1 MTTASGPPPPT
12 TTAASGPQ
20 GDSGRGT
27 APYDVERIRND
38 FPILGREINGEP
50 LAYLDNAATAQKPVA
65 VIDALSGFY
74 RTTNANIHRGVHS
87 LSVEATKLYEGAR
100 CTVQRFLGAR
110 RPEEIVFVRS
120 ATEAI
125 NLVAQ
130 AYARPRLAA
139 GDEILITTM
148 EHHSNIVPWQ
158 ILCEQTGAV
167 LRVAP
172 ITDAG
177 DLRID
182 EFEKLLGPRT
192 RLVAVTHIS
201 NALGTIN
208 PVAKLVELAHRQG
221 AVVLIDG
228 AQAAPH
234 LPIDV
239 AALNCDFYAITG
251 HKMFGPTGVGALYG
265 RHELLDAMEPYQGGG
280 EMILSVSFEKTT
292 YNKVP
297 HKFEAGTPNIAGV
310 IGMGAA
316 VDYLNG
322 IGLNH
327 IGAYE
332 QKLLAYAT
340 EALCRIPGVRLIG
353 TAAHKAAV
361 LSFNIDDVHPHDV
374 GTILDQQGIAVRT
387 GHHCAQPVME
397 RFGITATVRASLALY
412 NTQDEIDRLAAAV
425 ATVRKVFA

>member
-1 MTTASGPPPPT
+1 MTTASGPTPPAT
-12 TTAASGPQ
+12 RTA
-20 GDSGRGT
+20 
-27 APYDVERIRND
+27 APYDVQRIRED

-50 LAYLDNAATAQKPVA
+50 LVYLDNAATAQKPDA
-65 VIDALSGFY
+65 VIDAICGYY
-74 RTTNANIHRGVHS
+74 RTANANIHRGVHR
-87 LSVEATKLYEGAR
+87 LSVEATTAYEGAR
-100 CTVQRFLGAR
+100 CTVQRFLGAH

-177 DLRID
+177 ELEID

-201 NALGTIN
+201 NALGTVN
-208 PVAKLVELAHRQG
+208 PVAKLVELAHRHG

-239 AALNCDFYAITG
+239 TALGCDFYAITG

-265 RHELLDAMEPYQGGG
+265 RYELLDDMEPYQGGG
-280 EMILSVSFEKTT
+280 EMILSVTFEKTT
-292 YNKVP
+292 YNHVP

-316 VDYLNG
+316 VDYLNE
-322 IGLNH
+322 IGLAR
-327 IGAYE
+327 IGTYE
-332 QKLLAYAT
+332 QGLLAYAT
-340 EALCRIPGVRLIG
+340 EAICRIPGVRLFG

-361 LSFNIDDVHPHDV
+361 LSFTIGDVHPHDA

-397 RFGITATVRASLALY
+397 RFGITATVRASIALY
-412 NTQDEIDRLAAAV
+412 NTHAEIDRLAAAV
-425 ATVRKVFA
+425 ATVREVFA

>member
-1 MTTASGPPPPT
+1 MTGVPGSTATPPAATGASG
-12 TTAASGPQ
+12 
-20 GDSGRGT
+20 D
-27 APYDVERIRND
+27 PYDVQRIRED

-50 LAYLDNAATAQKPVA
+50 LVYLDNAATAQKPVA
-65 VIDALSGFY
+65 VIDAVCEYY
-74 RTTNANIHRGVHS
+74 RTTNANIHRGVHR
-87 LSVEATKLYEGAR
+87 LSVEATNAYESAR

-130 AYARPRLAA
+130 AYARPTLAP
-139 GDEILITTM
+139 GDEILLTTM

-158 ILCEQTGAV
+158 IVCEQTGAV

-177 DLRID
+177 ELEID

-201 NALGTIN
+201 NALGTVN
-208 PVAKLVELAHRQG
+208 PVAKLVELAHRHG

-239 AALNCDFYAITG
+239 TALGCDFYAITG

-316 VDYLNG
+316 VDYLTG
-322 IGLNH
+322 IGLGR

-332 QKLLAYAT
+332 QRLLAYAT
-340 EALCRIPGVRLIG
+340 EALCRIPGVRLYG

-361 LSFNIDDVHPHDV
+361 LSFTIDDVHPHDA

-397 RFGITATVRASLALY
+397 RFGITATIRASLALY
-412 NTQDEIDRLAAAV
+412 NTHAEIDRLAAAV
-425 ATVRKVFA
+425 GTVREVFA

>member
-1 MTTASGPPPPT
+1 MRGARLVLTDNAGARAKMTASWLIQMGW
-12 TTAASGPQ
+12 
-20 GDSGRGT
+20 R
-27 APYDVERIRND
+27 DVHVLVD
-38 FPILGREINGEP
+38 GL
-50 LAYLDNAATAQKPVA
+50 
-65 VIDALSGFY
+65 
-74 RTTNANIHRGVHS
+74 
-87 LSVEATKLYEGAR
+87 EG
-100 CTVQRFLGAR
+100 Q
-110 RPEEIVFVRS
+110 
-120 ATEAI
+120 
-125 NLVAQ
+125 NLVAGPYRPRILGMPAVAPETVSVEELAALLDSGEAVVADLADSL
-130 AYARPRLAA
+130 AYYKGHIPGAWFVIRSRMPKNLEKLPAAPLLVLTSKHGELPRLAA
-139 GDEILITTM
+139 GEEILITPM
-148 EHHSNIVPWQ
+148 EQHSNIVPWQ

-177 DLRID
+177 ELEID

-201 NALGTIN
+201 NALGTVN
-208 PVAKLVELAHRQG
+208 PVAKLVELAHRHG

-239 AALNCDFYAITG
+239 TALGCDFYAITG

-265 RHELLDAMEPYQGGG
+265 RYELLDDMEPYQGGG

-292 YNKVP
+292 YNHVP

-316 VDYLNG
+316 VDYLND
-322 IGLNH
+322 IGLNR
-327 IGAYE
+327 IGTYE
-332 QKLLAYAT
+332 QGLLAYAT
-340 EALCRIPGVRLIG
+340 EAICRIPGVRLFG

-361 LSFNIDDVHPHDV
+361 LSFTIGDVHPHDA

-397 RFGITATVRASLALY
+397 RFGVTATVRASIALY
-412 NTQDEIDRLAAAV
+412 NTHAEIDRLAPAV
-425 ATVRKVFA
+425 ATVREVFA